1 MYGVMM
7 NTDILRDIIYLTTF
21 VNPIAIFTYLKP
33 VRDDLSEKDFI
44 TVLIKASVIS
54 LIINLFFTYS
64 GEFMFTEVFKISFLS
79 FRIFGGIV
87 LFCLAVIAI
96 VQGKKALI
104 VIRGSLDDLASEIA
118 LPFMTGVGTISMC
131 ILIGSRHSFIASG
144 FIVVATKILTFAII
158 LLIAFMSYHM
168 PSRKLETAFDKFL
181 GVFIRINGFFM
192 GAIGVDMA
200 LNGIMDYIRYI

>member
-1 MYGVMM
+1 MQGVNV
-7 NTDILRDIIYLTTF
+7 NTDIVRDIIYLVTF

-64 GEFMFTEVFKISFLS
+64 GEFMFESVFKISFLS

-87 LFCLAVIAI
+87 LFSLAILSI
-96 VQGKKALI
+96 LQGKKAMI
-104 VIRGSLDDLASEIA
+104 AIRGSLDDLASEIA

-131 ILIGSRHSFIASG
+131 ILIGSRHSFVSAS
-144 FIVVATKILTFAII
+144 FVVISTKVITFAVI
-158 LLIAFMSYHM
+158 LLIAYMSYHM
-168 PSRKLETAFDKFL
+168 PNKKLETAFDKFL

-192 GAIGVDMA
+192 GAIGIDMI

>member
-1 MYGVMM
+1 V
-7 NTDILRDIIYLTTF
+7 NTDIIRDIIYLVTF

-33 VRDDLSEKDFI
+33 VRDDLSEKDFV
-44 TVLIKASVIS
+44 TVLMKASIIS

-64 GEFMFTEVFKISFLS
+64 GEFMFTSVFKISFLS

-87 LFCLAVIAI
+87 LFCLAIISI

-131 ILIGSRHSFIASG
+131 ILIGSRHSVAAASM
-144 FIVVATKILTFAII
+144 IVISTKIITFAVI

-168 PSRKLETAFDKFL
+168 PNKNLETAFDKFL

-192 GAIGVDMA
+192 GAIGVDMV
-200 LNGIMDYIRYI
+200 LTGIMDYVRYI